1 MTIFQK
7 IRRHGLVKSL
17 KLGGNL
23 AIDMSLA
30 KMSDNFFHRLTAVRR
45 LIIAQRLA
53 DELDNEIQ
61 HGVFRGMRLSSLRW
75 GGHDKAPMMLGLYE
89 IEVSREI
96 EKAAIHATT
105 FIDIGAADGYFAVGA
120 TFSGLYRDSV
130 CFEISSEGRDSI
142 KSNAEINGVANKV
155 SVLAEANEENLL
167 KMAERMN
174 TKDLFIL
181 CDIEGGEFDLF
192 TPRVLKA
199 FKQSTILIEIHD
211 FSDFDRER
219 YLSLKMM
226 AESQFNMSEL
236 TQESR
241 NPNILTSTRALHD
254 DDKWLMMS
262 EGRPKAMTW
271 LRLSPRPQLN

>member
-1 MTIFQK
+1 M
-7 IRRHGLVKSL
+7 
-17 KLGGNL
+17 
-23 AIDMSLA
+23 AIDISLA
-30 KMSDNFFHRLTAVRR
+30 RMSDNFFHRLTAVRR

-61 HGVFRGMRLSSLRW
+61 HGIFRGMKLSSLRW

-89 IEVSREI
+89 SEVSREI
-96 EKAAIHATT
+96 EKAAIHTTT

-120 TFSGLYRDSV
+120 VFSGLYRDSV
-130 CFEISSEGRDSI
+130 CFEISSEGRNSI
-142 KSNAEINGVANKV
+142 MLNAEINGVTDKV
-155 SVLAEANEENLL
+155 SVLAEANEETLL
-167 KMAERMN
+167 KLAERMN

-192 TPRVLKA
+192 TLRVLQALK
-199 FKQSTILIEIHD
+199 KSTILIEIHD
-211 FSDFDRER
+211 FSEIDRER
-219 YLSLKMM
+219 YLLLKM
-226 AESQFNMSEL
+226 AANSLFNLSEL

-241 NPNILTSTRALHD
+241 NPNILMSTRLLHD

-271 LRLSPRPQLN
+271 LRLSPKQQLE

>member
-1 MTIFQK
+1 MKFIRK
-7 IRRHGLVKSL
+7 IRRHGLLRSV

-23 AIDMSLA
+23 AIDLSLA
-30 KMSDNFFHRLTAVRR
+30 KLSDNFFHRLTAVRR
-45 LIIAQRLA
+45 LVIAERLA
-53 DELDNEIQ
+53 VELDNEI
-61 HGVFRGMRLSSLRW
+61 HNGIFKGMKLSSLRW

-89 IEVSREI
+89 SEVSREI

-105 FIDIGAADGYFAVGA
+105 FIDVDAADGYFAVGA
-120 TFSGLYRDSV
+120 VFSGLYTNSV

-142 KSNAEINGVANKV
+142 KLNAESNGVASRV
-155 SVLAEANEENLL
+155 SILAEANEETLL
-167 KMAERMN
+167 KTAKSVN

-192 TPRVLKA
+192 TLRVLQALKH
-199 FKQSTILIEIHD
+199 STILIEIHD
-211 FSDFDRER
+211 FSENDRKR
-219 YLSLKMM
+219 YLSLKLM
-226 AESQFNMSEL
+226 AESVFNLSEL

-241 NPNILTSTRALHD
+241 NPNILMSTRVLHD

-271 LRLSPRPQLN
+271 LRLSPRPQSS

>member
-1 MTIFQK
+1 MKFIRK
-7 IRRHGLVKSL
+7 IRRHGLLRSV

-23 AIDMSLA
+23 AIDLSLA
-30 KMSDNFFHRLTAVRR
+30 KLSDSFFHRLTAVRR
-45 LIIAQRLA
+45 LVIAERLA
-53 DELDNEIQ
+53 VELDNEI
-61 HGVFRGMRLSSLRW
+61 HNGIFKGMKLSSLRW

-89 IEVSREI
+89 SEVSREI

-105 FIDIGAADGYFAVGA
+105 FIDVGAADGYFAVGA
-120 TFSGLYRDSV
+120 VFSGLYTNSI

-142 KSNAEINGVANKV
+142 QLNAERNGVASRV
-155 SVLAEANEENLL
+155 SILAEANEETLL
-167 KMAERMN
+167 KTAKSVN

-192 TPRVLKA
+192 TLRVLQALKH
-199 FKQSTILIEIHD
+199 STILIEIHD
-211 FSDFDRER
+211 FSETDRKR
-219 YLSLKMM
+219 YLSLKLM
-226 AESQFNMSEL
+226 AETVFNLSEL

-241 NPNILTSTRALHD
+241 NPNILMSTRVLHD

-271 LRLSPRPQLN
+271 LRLSPRPQSS